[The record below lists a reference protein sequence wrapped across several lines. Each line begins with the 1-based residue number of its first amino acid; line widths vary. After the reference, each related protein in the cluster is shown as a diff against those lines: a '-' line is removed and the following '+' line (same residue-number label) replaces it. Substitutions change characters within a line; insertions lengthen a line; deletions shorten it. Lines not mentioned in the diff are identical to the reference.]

1 VTPSA
6 IRTVLAI
13 LIGLTAAAQ
22 PKSPSKSTPPLPRFE
37 DYPVA
42 EIFKGTPAA
51 PQIVTPE
58 ARTYRTRIREGV
70 ANGAGVLRDGKEQP
84 GPNFAGHYIVVQ
96 IMCGSLC
103 TVMLIVDAQTG
114 VVYNPPIS
122 AGSSGSDKIIL
133 PYVPFDL
140 ADWEFH
146 VNSRL
151 FKITGCGLEGQQS
164 CSTYYF
170 LWDHNV
176 WKRLHQ
182 DPLQTSGR

>member
-1 VTPSA
+1 MTSSTV
-6 IRTVLAI
+6 RTILAI
-13 LIGLTAAAQ
+13 LTGLSAVAQ
-22 PKSPSKSTPPLPRFE
+22 QRQTTDRLPRFE
-37 DYPVA
+37 DYSVA
-42 EIFKGTPAA
+42 EVFKGTPAA
-51 PQIVTPE
+51 PQILTPE
-58 ARTYRTRIREGV
+58 ARSYRTRIQEGV
-70 ANGAGVLRDGKEQP
+70 TKGVGVLRDGKEQP

-96 IMCGSLC
+96 IMCGSPC
-103 TVMLIVDAQTG
+103 TVMMVVDAQTG
-114 VVYNPPIS
+114 VIYNPPIS

-151 FKITGCGLEGQQS
+151 FKISGCGLDGQQS

-176 WKRLHQ
+176 WRLLRRV
-182 DPLQTSGR
+182 PL